1 MRTGLTE
8 QAERR
13 IRSVLGAET
22 VGDLLDA
29 AVADFREIGILPC
42 PARKLFL
49 RLARERGHLHSSGR
63 GVQWVVVFP
72 RTEFHPP
79 GLALARAGRHR
90 CCCTAPYSR
99 CGDARYKAGAAV
111 VVMHGARLFSASCN
125 SFRLS
130 ALVLSG

>member
-42 PARKLFL
+42 PARKLL
-49 RLARERGHLHSSGR
+49 RLAREATSTAPDVGSSG
-63 GVQWVVVFP
+63 
-72 RTEFHPP
+72 
-79 GLALARAGRHR
+79 
-90 CCCTAPYSR
+90 C
-99 CGDARYKAGAAV
+99 
-111 VVMHGARLFSASCN
+111 
-125 SFRLS
+125 
-130 ALVLSG
+130 